1 MLTQQEVQNYLIYD
15 ASSGKLSYKDE
26 TILHKQSKRATAK
39 HSGGYLTIK
48 ICGKNYL
55 AHRIIFLYMTGRF
68 PEQIDHI
75 NHIRDDNRWCNLR
88 EVINQENTKNTSI
101 SKNSS
106 TKVNGVSF
114 HKQRNKY
121 RAYIMVDRKQISLGL
136 YTSIEDAKQ
145 ARELANKKYNFHV
158 NHGKLAVM

>member
-1 MLTQQEVQNYLIYD
+1 MFTQQEIKDLLIYNP
-15 ASSGKLSYKDE
+15 STGKLSYKDE
-26 TILHKQSKRATAK
+26 SLLNCQSKKSTTK
-39 HSGGYLTIK
+39 HSGGYLTIN
-48 ICGKNYL
+48 IYGKYYL
-55 AHRIIFLYMTGRF
+55 AHRIIFLYMKGRF

-75 NHIRDDNRWCNLR
+75 NHQRDDNRWCNLR
-88 EVINQENTKNTSI
+88 EVINQENMMNTSL

-114 HKQRNKY
+114 HRQRNKY

-145 ARELANKKYNFHV
+145 ARELANQKYNFHE
-158 NHGKLAVM
+158 NHGKSLVM